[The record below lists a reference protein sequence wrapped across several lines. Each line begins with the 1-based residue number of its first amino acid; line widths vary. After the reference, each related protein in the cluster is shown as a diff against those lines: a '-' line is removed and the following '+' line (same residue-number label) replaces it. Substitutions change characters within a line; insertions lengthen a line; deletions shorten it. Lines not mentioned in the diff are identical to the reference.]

1 MDLLLSHSFC
11 GAGTMTKSPSKPQ
24 VLKPETPKRKIRR
37 LDASAAKRQRL
48 GWSGIVYRYV
58 GAKGEAPSR
67 SISEI
72 GNLQI
77 SVIEL
82 SVFIRWRI

>member
-1 MDLLLSHSFC
+1 
-11 GAGTMTKSPSKPQ
+11 MTKKPSKPQ
-24 VLKPETPKRKIRR
+24 VLKPVTPKHKIRR
-37 LDASAAKRQRL
+37 LDASAAKRLRL
-48 GWSGIVYRYV
+48 DWSGIVYKYV
-58 GAKGEAPSR
+58 GAKGEAQSR